1 MSSLSQKRGF
11 VHVSCSDVMLSR
23 MQRRRVILYRFIASR
38 SSHARHAP
46 GSVLLL
52 RSREEHASLCL
63 EEQKAG
69 LFCLHA
75 TEPRLRLAMRSRC
88 SLSKSIGSTRLNSF
102 A

>member
-75 TEPRLRLAMRSRC
+75 TELRLRLAMRSRC
-88 SLSKSIGSTRLNSF
+88 SLSKSIGSARLNSF